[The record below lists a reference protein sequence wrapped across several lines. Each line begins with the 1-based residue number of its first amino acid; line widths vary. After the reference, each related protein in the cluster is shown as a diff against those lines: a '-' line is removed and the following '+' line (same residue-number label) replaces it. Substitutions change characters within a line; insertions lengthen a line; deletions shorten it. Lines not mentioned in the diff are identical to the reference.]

1 MSTLN
6 VRVRPPRVTAR
17 TGWISKICA
26 SSMESKPGCS
36 NRHRKKPATEIG
48 WPTAAWNAVSQAFA
62 FCNSQVMWGWSGRAP
77 RQKCR
82 SPSASM
88 LYRPPR
94 APSDTCRRPVVGSR
108 ATTCFLKRV
117 PETVTSW
124 RAASTEALGTV
135 IVLVGPERTEN
146 ALTRG
151 RVPRRWARWF
161 IAQVLTPFEFC
172 R

>member
-1 MSTLN
+1 MGSSRGSTWGA
-6 VRVRPPRVTAR
+6 VVWRWRAFFRSRVAQIRVKGSPA
-17 TGWISKICA
+17 GLDANQYVINLLAINIQ
-26 SSMESKPGCS
+26 PG
-36 NRHRKKPATEIG
+36 
-48 WPTAAWNAVSQAFA
+48 
-62 FCNSQVMWGWSGRAP
+62 GRAP

-82 SPSASM
+82 SPSDSM

-161 IAQVLTPFEFC
+161 IAQVLTPFELC